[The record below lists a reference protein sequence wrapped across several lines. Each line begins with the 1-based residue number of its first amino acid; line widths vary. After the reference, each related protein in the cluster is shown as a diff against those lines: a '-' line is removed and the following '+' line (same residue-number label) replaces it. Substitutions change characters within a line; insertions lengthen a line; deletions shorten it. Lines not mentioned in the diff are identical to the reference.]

1 MQYEYHSEPTDNKSE
16 NVDLPL
22 VSNYTS
28 ELPALGITD
37 PEQTIPNNSADDCIL
52 LDDEILSFLGDPP
65 NKGKK
70 LGPKIQTEIAIRWEQ
85 AAISGVNKDLRK
97 EFYDKY
103 LTPENCT
110 LIDPPALN
118 LEIKAAI
125 SESLLK
131 KDSAIQNKQKEV
143 SAAISCIG
151 LAIQRALCYDKKDTE
166 MIKLL
171 IDAGRIMCDIQH
183 TESRLRRGYICSC
196 IKKEVKD
203 HLNDTKIDNFLFG
216 EKLADTLK
224 AAKTIN
230 KSGSEI
236 KISTT
241 SRPHMK
247 YNMATRSLN
256 SRGPAPGSRLPFA
269 GRPEKTAS
277 ASTLAS
283 AQPRRRV
290 PPPPPRPR
298 QRQRAPRRQ

>member
-1 MQYEYHSEPTDNKSE
+1 MKSYHFWETHQIK
-16 NVDLPL
+16 
-22 VSNYTS
+22 
-28 ELPALGITD
+28 A
-37 PEQTIPNNSADDCIL
+37 
-52 LDDEILSFLGDPP
+52 
-65 NKGKK
+65 KK
-70 LGPKIQTEIAIRWEQ
+70 LGSKIQTEIAIRWEQ
-85 AAISGVNKDLRK
+85 VVISGVNKDWRK

-110 LIDPPALN
+110 LVDPPALN

-131 KDSAIQNKQKEV
+131 KDAIQSKQKEI
-143 SAAISCIG
+143 SAAVSCIG

-203 HLNDTKIDNFLFG
+203 HLIGTKIDSFLFG

-230 KSGSEI
+230 KSGFEI
-236 KISTT
+236 KISAST

-247 YNMATRSLN
+247 HNMATRSLN
-256 SRGPAPGSRLPFA
+256 SRGPSPGSRLPFV
-269 GRPEKTAS
+269 GRPEKTAP
-277 ASTLAS
+277 ASTLAT

-290 PPPPPRPR
+290 QPPPPPPRPR
-298 QRQRAPRRQ
+298 QRQRVPRWQ